1 MAHKTLLTVFFL
13 VAGHIIASAQ
23 WIVSGTV
30 QTVPSRTTPTE
41 AKITLTNTSNGNK
54 YAQRTRDG
62 TFTLNVPNGTYEEKV
77 EVQGNYLLQGNV
89 SITGNKTINE
99 KIIEDKPLT
108 SELYLGW
115 NRSLLFLFKSLTATT
130 DGSPRGTLLSRARD
144 SPLKIFARN
153 YDPEDPISMP
163 QGIRPY
169 LDTILADIN
178 VKTDAILQFVE
189 TGTDPV
195 RVQFQYPTSA
205 EMPMS
210 GVFGW
215 TMFNYD
221 LTNIWIDRQFLL
233 YYMNNNQHNKNN
245 GIFARE
251 LYRAT
256 AMFTNSAD
264 PAMVSYTSGPTAARF
279 HPDESEVI
287 KRVFTLDN
295 GTDMFRHKD
304 VVVTSIPNVLPQLIT
319 FSAPANNSTITYVDD
334 NLVINYTSIN
344 PRDGDGEA
352 QRVVVRLR
360 GNGLDQYITD
370 ANTDGIILVPK
381 TTFEPLKQYTLEGMT
396 ISGFDTLSAANTITF
411 NTPEDIPTTISEP
424 GSNGI
429 KIYPNPV
436 KSILT
441 IENLHSLSGLVTI
454 EITGSNGQIM
464 KKLRFEEDYQNS
476 ILINFSDFD
485 PGLYFI
491 ILKSKTYSGS
501 FKVTK
506 I

>member
-30 QTVPSRTTPTE
+30 QTVPSKTTPTE

-54 YAQRTRDG
+54 YAQRTKDG
-62 TFTLNVPNGTYEEKV
+62 TFSLNIPNGTYEEKV
-77 EVQGNYLLQGNV
+77 EVVGDYLIQGNV

-99 KIIEDKPLT
+99 KVIEDKPLT

-130 DGSPRGTLLSRARD
+130 DDSPRGTLLSRSRD

-153 YDPEDPISMP
+153 YDALDPLSMP
-163 QGIRPY
+163 LGIRPY

-178 VKTDAILQFVE
+178 VKTDGILQFIE

-195 RVQFQYPTSA
+195 RVQFEYRPNAQ
-205 EMPMS
+205 MPLGS
-210 GVFGW
+210 FGY
-215 TMFNYD
+215 TLFDYD
-221 LTNIWIDRQFLL
+221 LTTILMNRDLLL
-233 YYMNNNQHNKNN
+233 YYMNLEQHNRNLAT
-245 GIFARE
+245 FARE
-251 LYRAT
+251 LYRAMG
-256 AMFTNSAD
+256 MFTNSAD
-264 PAMVSYTSGPTAARF
+264 PAMISYSSIAVSGRF
-279 HPDESEVI
+279 HPDEAEVI

-304 VVVTSIPNVLPQLIT
+304 IVVTSIPNVLPQLIT
-319 FSAPANNSTITYVDD
+319 FSAPTNNSTITYVDD
-334 NLVINYTSIN
+334 NLVINYTAIN

-370 ANTDGIILVPK
+370 TNTDGIILVPK

-441 IENLHSLSGLVTI
+441 IENLHSFSGLVTI
-454 EITGSNGQIM
+454 EITGSTGQKM
-464 KKLRFEEDYQNS
+464 KKLRFEGDYQNS
-476 ILINFSDFD
+476 ILIDFSDFD

-491 ILKSKTYSGS
+491 TLKSKTYSGS
-501 FKVTK
+501 FKITK